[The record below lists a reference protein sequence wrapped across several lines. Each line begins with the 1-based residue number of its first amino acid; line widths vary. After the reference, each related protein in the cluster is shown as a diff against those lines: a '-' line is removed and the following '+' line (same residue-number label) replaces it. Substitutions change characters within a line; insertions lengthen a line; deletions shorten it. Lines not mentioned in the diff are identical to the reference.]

1 MNVGLNQARPKQ
13 TVENKI
19 TKSVEVL
26 VHQGYCSLEG
36 QFKGTG
42 TIV

>member
-1 MNVGLNQARPKQ
+1 MNVGLNQAHPKQ

-19 TKSVEVL
+19 NESVEVL
-26 VHQGYCSLEG
+26 VRRGYCSLEG
-36 QFKGTG
+36 QLKASG